1 MLDALSSCSRRIL
14 VVFHEVSR
22 ETCTTVF
29 LVEVRKI
36 PLKDEIGRLENED
49 AKRKKPPNHSILHG

>member
-1 MLDALSSCSRRIL
+1 
-14 VVFHEVSR
+14 VFHEVSR

-36 PLKDEIGRLENED
+36 PLKDEIGRLEDED
-49 AKRKKPPNHSILHG
+49 EDDYPREKGVRTH